1 MHGWVI
7 DMICDPPLITVQCSH
22 IVGYKPKER
31 TTMPQVGIRE
41 LKNDASE
48 IIRAVREERA
58 EYVVTLRGRP
68 VAVILPVAE
77 GWQETEAGRA
87 AAATRANADFWDRM
101 AALRAEIA
109 AKWQSDK
116 TGVELLEEMRR

>member
-1 MHGWVI
+1 
-7 DMICDPPLITVQCSH
+7 
-22 IVGYKPKER
+22 
-31 TTMPQVGIRE
+31 MPQVGIRE

-58 EYVVTLRGRP
+58 EYVVTLRGHP
-68 VAVILPVAE
+68 VALILPMAE
-77 GWQETEAGRA
+77 GWQEADAERA

-101 AALRAEIA
+101 AVLGAEIA

-116 TGVELLEEMRR
+116 TAVEMIAEQRR

>member
-1 MHGWVI
+1 
-7 DMICDPPLITVQCSH
+7 
-22 IVGYKPKER
+22 
-31 TTMPQVGIRE
+31 MPQVGIRE
-41 LKNDASE
+41 LKNEASE

-68 VAVILPVAE
+68 VALILPVAE
-77 GWQETEAGRA
+77 GWPEAEAVRA
-87 AAATRANADFWDRM
+87 VAATRANADFWDRM

-116 TGVELLEEMRR
+116 TGVELVEEQRR

>member
-1 MHGWVI
+1 
-7 DMICDPPLITVQCSH
+7 
-22 IVGYKPKER
+22 
-31 TTMPQVGIRE
+31 MPQVGIRE

-68 VAVILPVAE
+68 VAFIVPVDEGRQEAE
-77 GWQETEAGRA
+77 
-87 AAATRANADFWDRM
+87 ATRRATAIRENAAFWERM
-101 AALRAEIA
+101 AALRAEIG

-116 TGVELLEEMRR
+116 TGVELLDEMRR

>member
-1 MHGWVI
+1 
-7 DMICDPPLITVQCSH
+7 
-22 IVGYKPKER
+22 
-31 TTMPQVGIRE
+31 MPRVGIRE

-68 VAVILPVAE
+68 VAFIVPVDEGRQEAE
-77 GWQETEAGRA
+77 DERRA
-87 AAATRANADFWDRM
+87 ARLRENAAFWERM
-101 AALRAEIA
+101 AALRAEIGS
-109 AKWQSDK
+109 KWQSDK

>member
-1 MHGWVI
+1 
-7 DMICDPPLITVQCSH
+7 
-22 IVGYKPKER
+22 
-31 TTMPQVGIRE
+31 MPQVGIRE
-41 LKNDASE
+41 LKNEASE

-77 GWQETEAGRA
+77 DWQEAEAERA
-87 AAATRANADFWDRM
+87 VAATRANAAFWERM
-101 AALRAEIA
+101 AVLRAEIA

>member
-1 MHGWVI
+1 M
-7 DMICDPPLITVQCSH
+7 S
-22 IVGYKPKER
+22 GYKPKER

-68 VAVILPVAE
+68 VAFIVPVAE
-77 GWQETEAGRA
+77 ERPDAEAARRA
-87 AAATRANADFWDRM
+87 ATIRENAAFWDRM
-101 AALRAEIA
+101 AALGAEIA

-116 TGVELLEEMRR
+116 TAVELIDEQRR

>member
-1 MHGWVI
+1 
-7 DMICDPPLITVQCSH
+7 
-22 IVGYKPKER
+22 
-31 TTMPQVGIRE
+31 MPQVGIRE

-68 VAVILPVAE
+68 VAFIVPVDEARQEAE
-77 GWQETEAGRA
+77 VTRRA
-87 AAATRANADFWDRM
+87 AAIRENAAFWDRM
-101 AALRAEIA
+101 AALGAEIA

-116 TGVELLEEMRR
+116 TAVELIDEQRR